1 MARSIFHIEL
11 AKAVDP
17 LVVAVD
23 IGSTASRGSLFDAHG
38 RPVGQRVKV
47 AHGFSTKGDGTSTI
61 DPDQV
66 LAEVVEIIDALA
78 TKDLKG
84 RIGGVALDT
93 FASSL
98 VGIDRKGAALTPCY
112 TYADTRSAQQVTEL
126 RRIVDEDAIHDRI
139 GVRLHSSY
147 LPARLR
153 WLSATDPL
161 LFDTVHRW
169 LSLGE
174 YLHLHLLGR
183 TAAGTSAAS
192 WSGLLDRRTGLWDKE
207 MLELCGIT
215 SDRLSKVR
223 DPDQPLTASDNR
235 LDDRWP
241 ALRDAKWFPA
251 ISDGLGASVG
261 AGAVDER
268 TIGASAATTGA
279 LRVMVSGP
287 VNQVPKGL
295 WCYRVDRR
303 RSLLGGAVN
312 DVGRAV
318 SWATSTLAL
327 PPEPAVGESL
337 LAEPSEQTPLVLP
350 FFTGERSTGWAS
362 HATALMTGVRISTDP
377 LQLYRG
383 ILEGVGLTYRRIGH
397 QLFTSAP
404 GAVRILAQGRVTQDR
419 PEFLQILADVMG
431 RPVAPVTIKRATLH
445 GSALLALETLA
456 PRLDRTPPDMGA
468 VFEPHPKRTA
478 YYTERMA
485 RFTELYDKAIAE
497 QGWGAPVGDNRG

>member
-1 MARSIFHIEL
+1 MARSTFQIEL

-23 IGSTASRGSLFDAHG
+23 IGSTASRGALYDAHG

-47 AHGFSTKGDGTSTI
+47 AHAFTTKADGTSTI

-66 LAEVVEIIDALA
+66 LAEVIQIIDGLA
-78 TKDLKG
+78 TRDLKG

-93 FASSL
+93 FASSV
-98 VGIDRKGAALTPCY
+98 VGIDRKGLALTPCY
-112 TYADTRSAQQVTEL
+112 TYADTRCAQQVTEL
-126 RRIVDEDAIHDRI
+126 RRIVDEDAIHERI
-139 GVRLHSSY
+139 GVRLHASY
-147 LPARLR
+147 MPARLR

-161 LFDTVHRW
+161 LFDRVDRW
-169 LSLGE
+169 VSLGE

-183 TAAGTSAAS
+183 TAVATSTAS
-192 WSGLLDRRTGLWDKE
+192 WSGLLDRRTGAWDGQ

-215 SDRLSKVR
+215 PDRLSPVR
-223 DPDQPLTASDNR
+223 DPDQPLAVADNR
-235 LDDRWP
+235 LDSRWP
-241 ALRDAKWFPA
+241 ALRGAKWFPA

-279 LRVMVSGP
+279 LRVMVSVP
-287 VNQVPKGL
+287 VDHVPTGL

-318 SWATSTLAL
+318 TWAANTLAL
-327 PPEPAVGESL
+327 PPEPAIAKAL
-337 LAEPSEQTPLVLP
+337 LADPSEETPLVLP
-350 FFTGERSTGWAS
+350 FFTGERSTGWAAD
-362 HATALMTGVRISTDP
+362 ATAIMSGVRITTEP
-377 LQLYRG
+377 LQIYRG
-383 ILEGVGLTYRRIGH
+383 ILEGVGLTYRRIGQ
-397 QLFTSAP
+397 QLVTRAP

-456 PRLDRTPPDMGA
+456 PALERTPPDMGA

-478 YYTERMA
+478 YYTERLE
-485 RFTELYDKAIAE
+485 RFTELYEAAVAE
-497 QGWGAPVGDNRG
+497 PGAAVVPD

>member
-1 MARSIFHIEL
+1 MARSTFQIEL

-23 IGSTASRGSLFDAHG
+23 IGSTASRGSIYDAHG

-47 AHGFSTKGDGTSTI
+47 AHAFTTKADGTSTI

-66 LAEVVEIIDALA
+66 LAEVIQIIDGLA
-78 TKDLKG
+78 TRDLKG

-93 FASSL
+93 FASSV
-98 VGIDRKGAALTPCY
+98 VGIDRQGLALTPCY
-112 TYADTRSAQQVTEL
+112 TYADTRCAQQVTEL
-126 RRIVDEDAIHDRI
+126 RRIVDENAIHERI
-139 GVRLHSSY
+139 GVRLHASY
-147 LPARLR
+147 MPARLR

-161 LFDTVHRW
+161 LFDRIDRW
-169 LSLGE
+169 VSLGE

-183 TAAGTSAAS
+183 TAVGTSTAS
-192 WSGLLDRRTGLWDKE
+192 WSGLLDRRTGAWDGE
-207 MLELCGIT
+207 MLDLCGIT
-215 SDRLSKVR
+215 ADRLSPVR
-223 DPDQPLTASDNR
+223 DPDQPLTVADNR
-235 LDDRWP
+235 LDSRWP
-241 ALRDAKWFPA
+241 ALRGAKWFPT

-279 LRVMVSGP
+279 LRVMISVP
-287 VNQVPKGL
+287 VDHVPTGL

-318 SWATSTLAL
+318 TWAANTLAL
-327 PPEPAVGESL
+327 PPEPAIAKAL
-337 LAEPSEQTPLVLP
+337 LADPSEKTPLVLP
-350 FFTGERSTGWAS
+350 FFTGERSTGWAAD
-362 HATALMTGVRISTDP
+362 ATAIMSGIRITTDP
-377 LQLYRG
+377 LQVYRG
-383 ILEGVGLTYRRIGH
+383 ILEGVGLTYRRIGQ
-397 QLFTSAP
+397 QLVTRAP

-456 PRLDRTPPDMGA
+456 PALERTPPDMGV
-468 VFEPHPKRTA
+468 VFEPHPKRTT
-478 YYTERMA
+478 YYTERLE
-485 RFTELYDKAIAE
+485 RFTELYEAAIAE
-497 QGWGAPVGDNRG
+497 QGAAVVAE

>member
-1 MARSIFHIEL
+1 MARSTFQIEL

-17 LVVAVD
+17 LVLAID
-23 IGSTASRGSLFDAHG
+23 IGSTASRGSLYDAHG

-47 AHGFSTKGDGTSTI
+47 PHTFTTKADGTSTV
-61 DPDQV
+61 DADQV
-66 LAEVVEIIDALA
+66 LAEVIEIIDGLA
-78 TKDLKG
+78 TRDLKG

-98 VGIDRKGAALTPCY
+98 VGVDRKGLALTPCY

-126 RRIVDEDAIHDRI
+126 RRIVDEDAIHERI
-139 GVRLHSSY
+139 GVRLHASY

-161 LFDTVHRW
+161 LFDRVDRW
-169 LSLGE
+169 VSLGE

-183 TAAGTSAAS
+183 TAVGTSTAS
-192 WSGLLDRRTGLWDKE
+192 WSGLLDRRTGAWDPE
-207 MLELCGIT
+207 MLDLCGIT
-215 SDRLSKVR
+215 ADRLSSVR
-223 DPDQPLTASDNR
+223 DPDQPLTAADNR
-235 LDDRWP
+235 LDERWP
-241 ALRDAKWFPA
+241 ALRGAKWFPA

-287 VNQVPKGL
+287 VDHVPTGL

-318 SWATSTLAL
+318 SWATGTLAL
-327 PPEPAVGESL
+327 PPEPTVSKAL
-337 LAEPSEQTPLVLP
+337 LADPSEETPLVLP
-350 FFTGERSTGWAS
+350 FFTGERSTGWAGD
-362 HATALMTGVRISTDP
+362 ATAILAGVRITTGP
-377 LQLYRG
+377 MQLYRG
-383 ILEGVGLTYRRIGH
+383 ILEGVGLTYRRMGQ
-397 QLFTSAP
+397 QLVTRAP

-456 PRLDRTPPDMGA
+456 PGLERTPPDMGA
-468 VFEPHPKRTA
+468 VYEPHPRRTA
-478 YYTERMA
+478 YYTERLE
-485 RFTELYDKAIAE
+485 RFTALYEAAVAE
-497 QGWGAPVGDNRG
+497 PAEVEAE

>member
-1 MARSIFHIEL
+1 MARSIFQIEL

-17 LVVAVD
+17 LVLAVD
-23 IGSTASRGSLFDAHG
+23 IGSTASRGSLHDAHG

-47 AHGFSTKGDGTSTI
+47 PHAFSTAGDGTSTI

-66 LAEVVEIIDALA
+66 LAEVIEIIDGLA
-78 TKDLKG
+78 AKELKG

-93 FASSL
+93 FASS
-98 VGIDRKGAALTPCY
+98 VIGVDRKGLALTPCY
-112 TYADTRSAQQVTEL
+112 TYADTRSAQQVAEL
-126 RRIVDEDAIHDRI
+126 RRVVDEDAVHDRI
-139 GVRLHSSY
+139 GVRLHASY

-161 LFDTVHRW
+161 LFDRVDRW

-183 TAAGTSAAS
+183 TAVGTSTAS
-192 WSGLLDRRTGLWDKE
+192 WSGLLDRRTGKWDAE
-207 MLELCGIT
+207 MLTLCGIST
-215 SDRLSKVR
+215 SHLSSVR
-223 DPDQPLTASDNR
+223 DPDRPLSATDNR
-235 LDDRWP
+235 LDQRWP
-241 ALRDAKWFPA
+241 ALRGAKWFPA

-261 AGAVDER
+261 AGATDSR

-287 VNQVPKGL
+287 VDQVPSGL
-295 WCYRVDRR
+295 WCYRVDRN

-318 SWATSTLAL
+318 TWATNTLAL
-327 PPEPAVGESL
+327 PDEPLVSRAL
-337 LAEPSEQTPLVLP
+337 LADPTEDTPLVLP
-350 FFTGERSTGWAS
+350 FFTGERSTGWAA
-362 HATALMTGVRISTDP
+362 HATALMSGVRISTEP
-377 LQLYRG
+377 MQLYRG
-383 ILEGVGLTYRRIGH
+383 VLEGVGLTYRRIGD
-397 QLFTSAP
+397 QLVTRAP

-419 PEFLQILADVMG
+419 PEILQILADVMG

-456 PRLDRTPPDMGA
+456 PNLDRTPPDMGT
-468 VFEPHPKRTA
+468 VFEPHPRRTA
-478 YYTERMA
+478 YYTERMG
-485 RFTELYDKAIAE
+485 RFNELYDKVIADSTP
-497 QGWGAPVGDNRG
+497 ATS

>member
-1 MARSIFHIEL
+1 MPRSDFHIDL

-23 IGSTASRGSLFDAHG
+23 IGSTASRGSLYDAHG

-47 AHGFSTKGDGTSTI
+47 PHGFTAEADGTSVV

-66 LAEVVEIIDALA
+66 LAEVIQIIDGLA
-78 TKDLKG
+78 TRDLKG

-93 FASSL
+93 FASS
-98 VGIDRKGAALTPCY
+98 VIGIDRLGKALTPCY
-112 TYADTRSAQQVTEL
+112 TYADTRSAQQVEEL
-126 RRIVDEDAIHDRI
+126 RQVVDEDAVHQRI

-161 LFDTVHRW
+161 LFDSVDRW
-169 LSLGE
+169 VSLGE
-174 YLHLHLLGR
+174 YLHLHLLGT
-183 TAAGTSAAS
+183 TAAGTSTAS
-192 WSGLLDRRTGLWDKE
+192 WSGLLDRRTGRWDPE
-207 MLELCGIT
+207 MLRLCGIGPE
-215 SDRLSKVR
+215 RLSNVR
-223 DPDQPLTASDNR
+223 DPDQPLNAVDRR
-235 LDDRWP
+235 LDERWP
-241 ALRDAKWFPA
+241 ALRGTQWFPA

-261 AGAVDER
+261 AGAVDQR
-268 TIGASAATTGA
+268 SIGASAATTGA
-279 LRVMVSGP
+279 LRVMVSEP
-287 VNQVPKGL
+287 VEQVPTGL
-295 WCYRVDRR
+295 WCYRVDRN

-327 PPEPAVGESL
+327 PTDAEVAQSL
-337 LAEPSEQTPLVLP
+337 LDEPSEDTPLVLP

-362 HATALMTGVRISTDP
+362 DATALFSGVRITTDP

-383 ILEGVGLTYRRIGH
+383 ILEGVALTYRRIGQ
-397 QLFTSAP
+397 QLVASAP

-419 PEFLQILADVMG
+419 PEFLQVLADVMG

-456 PRLDRTPPDMGA
+456 PGLHRTPPDMGP
-468 VFEPHPKRTA
+468 VLEPHPRRTS
-478 YYTERMA
+478 YYAERLA
-485 RFTELYDKAIAE
+485 QFNELYERAVAAE
-497 QGWGAPVGDNRG
+497 DAVEFDG